1 MDKKGENR
9 VNRWLWQALKLL
21 LVAAVVGGVIYR
33 VKFAPLVVT
42 EHQLKQG
49 PIVAEVMGT
58 GTLEA
63 RVKATISSKISG
75 LLSKVLVDQGD
86 RVTKGQLLVELDD
99 EVLIQRVAIA
109 QADLEA
115 KEASIKRLST
125 DKKRELAVLKQATQ
139 LLDRMQKAIA
149 TRSVSQTDLE
159 KSSEMFAIAQAGLA
173 RADAAIAQGEKEL
186 VTAEETLHYHRAA
199 LDNTKVLSPFDGLIV
214 RRQRDPGD
222 IVLPG
227 SAVLRLVSTEEL
239 WVSAWVDETQMGKV
253 DPGQGARVVFR
264 SEPDRIFTGKVVR
277 LGRETDRESREFVVD
292 VSVLKKPENWAV
304 GQRAEVYIETGR
316 KDQVVLLPVRYVQ
329 WRDSEVGVF
338 IAVAGKAVWH
348 PVKLGLRN
356 DKFYEVLEGV
366 KVGDGLIIPLKV
378 KKHLLEGQK
387 VKVK

>member
-9 VNRWLWQALKLL
+9 VIRWLWQALKLL

-149 TRSVSQTDLE
+149 TRSVSQTNLE

-199 LDNTKVLSPFDGLIV
+199 LDNTKVLAPFDGLIV

-264 SEPDRIFTGKVVR
+264 SEPDRLFTGKVVR

-292 VSVLKKPENWAV
+292 VSVPKKPENWAV

>member
-9 VNRWLWQALKLL
+9 VIRWLWQALKLL

-115 KEASIKRLST
+115 KEASIKRLAT

-199 LDNTKVLSPFDGLIV
+199 LDNTKVLAPFDGLIV

-227 SAVLRLVSTEEL
+227 SAVLRLVSTEQL

-253 DPGQGARVVFR
+253 APGQGARVVFR
-264 SEPDRIFTGKVVR
+264 SEPDRLFTGKVVR

-378 KKHLLEGQK
+378 KNHLLEGQK